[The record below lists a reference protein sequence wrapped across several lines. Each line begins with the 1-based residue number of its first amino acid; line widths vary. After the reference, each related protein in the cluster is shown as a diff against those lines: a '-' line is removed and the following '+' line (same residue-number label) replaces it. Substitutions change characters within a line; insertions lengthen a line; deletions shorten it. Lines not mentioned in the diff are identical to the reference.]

1 MNFLNDWK
9 NNKEY
14 FSLLELMARL
24 SNLFSDSS
32 IPFLHYRI
40 TENLF
45 CKYYKAENLSRSD
58 TAYDAKTESF
68 GVGIKTFTLS
78 NNASTEKVAE
88 FNSIS
93 SELKKYKGYDL
104 AYQLAMARNER
115 MKLGQRLYAIS
126 DGCYHIIGRVENG
139 LVVFNS
145 SYPLLDTEKI
155 HVIKDSEKSLQF
167 DDGKD
172 SYTFNYSKST
182 LFKHFEV
189 PKESGKVQQIPV
201 SIIQDPYEILRKLI
215 DTEDYEGKYTDI
227 YNVHKVIQENV
238 EKEKKQLKLGMNYVI
253 LPLFSVRDNEVPI
266 RDGLNKWNANGRP
279 RKADEISIAIPVKL
293 DRKFPNFFPDITHS
307 FELQLPDGRILSA
320 KPCEPKIK
328 GAVRGHALQS
338 NPNIALGHWLL
349 RDILQLP
356 EGTIVTKEIL
366 DRFGFDSVVV
376 YKLSDGKYKIDVC
389 RTKSYSEDLFDED
402 GEAE

>member
-9 NNKEY
+9 SNKEY

-104 AYQLAMARNER
+104 AYQLAVARNER

-238 EKEKKQLKLGMNYVI
+238 EKEKRQLKLGVNYVI
-253 LPLFSVRDNEVPI
+253 LPLFSERKKEVPEKS
-266 RDGLNKWNANGRP
+266 GLNQWNAGGRARDP
-279 RKADEISIAIPVKL
+279 DEVYIPVPIL
-293 DRKFPNFFPDITHS
+293 IHHKFPNFFPPRESQFT
-307 FELQLPDGRILSA
+307 LCLPNGSSMQA
-320 KPCEPKIK
+320 KICQDNGK
-328 GAVRGHALQS
+328 ALMS
-338 NPNIALGHWLL
+338 NPNKALGKWLL
-349 RDILQLP
+349 RDVLHLK
-356 EGTIVTKEIL
+356 EGELLTMEKL
-366 DRFGFDSVVV
+366 NLFGFDSVVV

-402 GEAE
+402 GESA

>member
-1 MNFLNDWK
+1 MNFLNNWK
-9 NNKEY
+9 NNNEY

-104 AYQLAMARNER
+104 AYQLAVARNER
-115 MKLGQRLYAIS
+115 MKLGQRLYAIC

-139 LVVFNS
+139 LIVFNS
-145 SYPLLDTEKI
+145 SYPLLDTKKI

-172 SYTFNYSKST
+172 LYTFNYSKST

-189 PKESGKVQQIPV
+189 PKESEKVQRIPV

-227 YNVHKVIQENV
+227 YNVHKVIHENI
-238 EKEKKQLKLGMNYVI
+238 EKEKRQLKLGVNYVI
-253 LPLFSVRDNEVPI
+253 LPLFSERKKEVPEKS
-266 RDGLNKWNANGRP
+266 GLNQWNASGRTRDP
-279 RKADEISIAIPVKL
+279 DEVYIPVPIL
-293 DRKFPNFFPDITHS
+293 IHHKFPNFFPPREIQFS
-307 FELQLPDGRILSA
+307 LCLPNGSSIQA
-320 KPCEPKIK
+320 KICQDNGK
-328 GAVRGHALQS
+328 ALMS
-338 NPNIALGHWLL
+338 NPNKALGKWLL
-349 RDILQLP
+349 RDVLHLK
-356 EGTIVTKEIL
+356 EGELLTMEKL
-366 DRFGFDSVVV
+366 NLFGFDSVVV
-376 YKLSDGKYKIDVC
+376 YKLSDDKYKIDIC

-402 GEAE
+402 GECE